1 MAIKFGPLEI
11 DDELVLLQFRQDL
24 KDDWFPDPRKFND
37 IFNKSLVQKILTG
50 NFDTKNWLRVSF
62 FALRYR

>member
-24 KDDWFPDPRKFND
+24 KDDWFPILENLMTSS
-37 IFNKSLVQKILTG
+37 ISL
-50 NFDTKNWLRVSF
+50 
-62 FALRYR
+62 